1 MALPDSISGFPFL
14 MSEKNPPKFESLP
27 KHVAI
32 VMDGNNRW
40 AKRRHLPG
48 VAGHK
53 AGVKAVRT
61 VIEQA
66 ARLEIDVLTL
76 FAFSSENWQRPEAE
90 VNALMQLFLNAL
102 QREVKKLHEHNM
114 RLIIMGD
121 IEGFSEKLQEHIYKA
136 QDLTKNNT
144 GLTLVVAANYGG
156 RWDMSNEAKLIAE
169 DVQAGKL
176 ATEQITPELFHKYTW
191 LNEYPEPDLCI
202 RTGGEVRISNFMLWQ
217 FAYTELHFSDA
228 LWPDFDEKHFWAA
241 LEDFNNRTRRFG
253 RTDEQLKEDAKRA

>member
-1 MALPDSISGFPFL
+1 
-14 MSEKNPPKFESLP
+14 MSDKIPPHFDVIP

-53 AGVKAVRT
+53 AGVSAVRT

-66 ARLEIDVLTL
+66 ARLEVEVLTL

-102 QREVKKLHEHNM
+102 QREVKRLHKHNM

-121 IEGFSEKLQEHIYKA
+121 ISGFSEKLQEHIHHA
-136 QDLTKNNT
+136 QALTASNT
-144 GLTLVVAANYGG
+144 GLKLVVAANYGG
-156 RWDMSNEAKLIAE
+156 RWDMADAARKIAE
-169 DVQAGKL
+169 DVKAGQL
-176 ATEQITPELFHKYTW
+176 EPDQIDVDLFHRYTW
-191 LNEYPEPDLCI
+191 LSNLPEPDLCI
-202 RTGGEVRISNFMLWQ
+202 RTGGELRISNFMLWQ
-217 FAYTELHFSDA
+217 CAYTEFHFSDA
-228 LWPDFDEKHFWAA
+228 LWPDYDAEAFWAA
-241 LEDFNNRTRRFG
+241 IEDFGQRTRRFG
-253 RTDEQLKEDAKRA
+253 RTDDQLKEDEKRA

>member
-1 MALPDSISGFPFL
+1 
-14 MSEKNPPKFESLP
+14 MSQATLPKFEKIP
-27 KHVAI
+27 RHVAI

-53 AGVKAVRT
+53 AGVKAVKI

-76 FAFSSENWQRPEAE
+76 FAFSSENWQRPEKE

-102 QREVKKLHEHNM
+102 QKEVKKLHEHNI

-121 IEGFSEKLQEHIYKA
+121 VSGFSPALQEHIYIA
-136 QDLTKNNT
+136 QDLTKDNT

-156 RWDMSNEAKLIAE
+156 RWDISHAAQNIAK
-169 DVQAGKL
+169 DVVSGKL
-176 ATEQITPELFHKYTW
+176 SADDITPEVFSGYTC
-191 LNEYPEPDLCI
+191 LSDFPEPDLCI
-202 RTGGEVRISNFMLWQ
+202 RTGGELRISNFMLWQ
-217 FAYTELHFSDA
+217 FAYTELVFSDA
-228 LWPDFDEKHFWAA
+228 LWPDFDETHFWSAI
-241 LEDFNNRTRRFG
+241 EQYNSRTRRFG
-253 RTDEQLKEDAKRA
+253 RTDEQLKEEQ

>member
-1 MALPDSISGFPFL
+1 
-14 MSEKNPPKFESLP
+14 MSQAKLPKFEKIP
-27 KHVAI
+27 RHVAI

-53 AGVKAVRT
+53 AGVKAVRI

-76 FAFSSENWQRPEAE
+76 FAFSSENWQRPEKE

-102 QREVKKLHEHNM
+102 QKEVKKLHEHNI

-121 IEGFSEKLQEHIYKA
+121 VTGFSPALQEHIHIA
-136 QDLTKNNT
+136 QDLTKDNT

-156 RWDMSNEAKLIAE
+156 RWDISHAAQNIAK
-169 DVQAGKL
+169 DVVSGKL
-176 ATEQITPELFHKYTW
+176 SADDITPEVFSGYTC
-191 LNEYPEPDLCI
+191 LNDFPEPDLCI
-202 RTGGEVRISNFMLWQ
+202 RTGGELRISNFMLWQ
-217 FAYTELHFSDA
+217 FAYTELVFSDA
-228 LWPDFDEKHFWAA
+228 LWPDFDETHFWSAI
-241 LEDFNNRTRRFG
+241 EQYNSRTRRFG
-253 RTDEQLKEDAKRA
+253 RTDEQLKEEQ

>member
-1 MALPDSISGFPFL
+1 MSDNLPT
-14 MSEKNPPKFESLP
+14 FEQIP

-53 AGVKAVRT
+53 SGVKAVRI

-66 ARLEIDVLTL
+66 ARMGVEVLTL
-76 FAFSSENWQRPEAE
+76 FAFSSENWQRPEKE

-102 QREVKKLHEHNM
+102 QREVKKLHEHNI

-121 IEGFSEKLQEHIYKA
+121 LAGFSSTLQKHIHKA
-136 QDLTKNNT
+136 QDLTEKND

-156 RWDMSNEAKLIAE
+156 RWDMSNAAKQLAL
-169 DVQAGKL
+169 DVKAGKVN
-176 ATEQITPELFHKYTW
+176 TDDITPELFGKYTC
-191 LNEYPEPDLCI
+191 LHDLPEPDLCI
-202 RTGGEVRISNFMLWQ
+202 RTGGELRISNFMLWQ
-217 FAYTELHFSDA
+217 FAYSELVFSDA
-228 LWPDFDEKHFWAA
+228 LWPDFKETHFWSAI
-241 LEDFNNRTRRFG
+241 EEYNSRTRRFG
-253 RTDEQLKEDAKRA
+253 RTDEQLKEDS